1 MKKDLNV
8 CLTLLSHACRLGS
21 KSFFLYLGGI
31 GLSKQA
37 KAPLFE
43 EMLRHKRVARGN
55 FHVPGHKQ
63 GRLFDNQAKSYF
75 GAALEL
81 DLTEVG
87 ELDDLHHPSGVI
99 QQAEELAAELFGAD
113 KTFFLVGGTT
123 AGNIATILSLCRPG
137 DQLII
142 QRTSHQSI
150 FHGCLLADVQPIY
163 LRGEI
168 DPMTGLE
175 LPLKPE
181 QLKQVLRAYPNAK
194 GVFLTSPSYFGVV
207 QPLSSIKEIC
217 DSFGVPLLVD
227 EAHGAHFTFHSD
239 LPPSALESGA
249 DVAVQSTHKMLTS
262 LTMSSMLHL
271 RGKRVDY
278 REIAR
283 WLRVI
288 ESSSPS
294 YLLMASLD
302 LARRDMALNGKNY
315 IEVTL
320 NMLDQFRR
328 KLASLSNLTEVRL
341 LGSHDPFKLLLRT
354 KKRTMSGFEIAEWMV
369 GQNIYPELADH
380 EKVLF
385 VFSIGN
391 KEEDSEILFA
401 KLKELDQSIQKL
413 ERNQIKWPS
422 VYPQIPEFQQVQ
434 MDLRRRRQKLV
445 PLIQAVG
452 QKAAEMIVPYP
463 PGIPLILPG
472 ESFTEEMVD
481 YLLQVNQLGGKI
493 RGISSSF
500 APSVYV
506 VE

>member
-1 MKKDLNV
+1 MIP
-8 CLTLLSHACRLGS
+8 CLQTWTQV
-21 KSFFLYLGGI
+21 FFLSLGGI
-31 GLSKQA
+31 GVSKQA

-43 EMLRHKRVARGN
+43 EMLRHMKEARGN

-63 GRLFDNQAKSYF
+63 GRVFDEQAKNYF

-87 ELDDLHHPSGVI
+87 ELDDLHHPLGVI
-99 QQAEELAAELFGAD
+99 RQAEELAAELFGAD
-113 KTFFLVGGTT
+113 QTFFLVGGTT
-123 AGNIATILSLCRPG
+123 AGNIATILSLCQPG

-163 LRGEI
+163 LCGEI
-168 DPMTGLE
+168 DPKTGLE
-175 LPLKPE
+175 RPLKPD
-181 QLKQVLRAYPNAK
+181 QLKQVLAAYPRAK

-207 QPLSSIKEIC
+207 QPLSLIKEIC

-227 EAHGAHFTFHSD
+227 EAHGAHFTFHSR
-239 LPPSALESGA
+239 LPPSAIECGA
-249 DVAVQSTHKMLTS
+249 DVAIQSTHKMLTS

-271 RGKRVDY
+271 KGKRVDH
-278 REIAR
+278 RAIAR

-302 LARRDMALNGKNY
+302 LARRDMAQNGKRY
-315 IEVTL
+315 IEDTFKVL
-320 NMLDQFRR
+320 NQLRTR
-328 KLASLSNLTEVRL
+328 LKSLSNLMEVSL
-341 LGSHDPFKLLLRT
+341 PGSHDPFKLTLRT
-354 KKRTMSGFEIAEWMV
+354 RERVMSGFEIAEWLM
-369 GQNIYPELADH
+369 GQKIYPELADH

-385 VFSIGN
+385 AFSIGN
-391 KEEDSEILFA
+391 KEEDSEFLYT
-401 KLKELDQSIQKL
+401 KLKELDQSIQKM

-422 VYPQIPEFQQVQ
+422 VVPQIPEFQQVQ
-434 MDLRRRRQKLV
+434 FDLRHRKQKLL
-445 PLIQAVG
+445 PLTQAIG

-472 ESFTEEMVD
+472 ESFTEEMVN
-481 YLLQVNQLGGKI
+481 YLLQLHRLGGKI